1 MALHLLSTKPLLLH
15 LNKPLSPQNHYPKP
29 LFSPKIMKY
38 PRNPLSFSSQPTF
51 SHGCK
56 TLKSNHL
63 TPNYPSKIPI
73 LPPILCLFTG
83 LVEEIGH
90 IKQTGFKIEDKFV
103 MKITAR
109 TVLTGITLG
118 DSIAVNGAC
127 LTVTDFDAE
136 GFTVGL
142 APETRRKTNLG
153 DLLLGSPVNL
163 ERALQPTARMGGHIV
178 QGHVDGTGS
187 IVMKREEGDS
197 LWVKIRVSDEL
208 MRYIVPKG
216 FIAVDGTS
224 LTVVDVI
231 DEEGC
236 FTFMLVA
243 YTQEKVIIATKEV
256 GDRVNLEVDILGKY
270 VERLLRLGP
279 NPNPNPKLSDS
290 S

>member
-1 MALHLLSTKPLLLH
+1 MALHHSLTKPLLLQN
-15 LNKPLSPQNHYPKP
+15 LPSNKLLSPQNHYPKP
-29 LFSPKIMKY
+29 LFSKKIMKY
-38 PRNPLSFSSQPTF
+38 PRNPLSFSYQPTF
-51 SHGCK
+51 SHDCE
-56 TLKSNHL
+56 TLKSNLL

-73 LPPILCLFTG
+73 LPPNFCLFTG
-83 LVEEIGH
+83 
-90 IKQTGFKIEDKFV
+90 
-103 MKITAR
+103 
-109 TVLTGITLG
+109 
-118 DSIAVNGAC
+118 
-127 LTVTDFDAE
+127 LTVTDFDAD
-136 GFTVGL
+136 GFTVRL

-153 DLLLGSPVNL
+153 DLLVGSPVNL

-187 IVMKREEGDS
+187 IVMKRKEGDS
-197 LWVKIRVSDEL
+197 LWMKIRVSDEL

-231 DEEGC
+231 DEERC

-243 YTQEKVIIATKEV
+243 YTREKVIIAKKEG

-279 NPNPNPKLSDS
+279 NPNHKPQFSDS